1 MLKSI
6 ISGRPVVT
14 ALDFENDI
22 EVTVCI
28 TGHREKSVI
37 PFRDNDIYK
46 TLTLKTVRRMLCRYI
61 DIASELGYSWFY
73 SGLSTGCD
81 LWAAEYIINKRKSG
95 ADIHLIGAIPYLRH
109 AEHFRAADKEILSRV
124 ESECDA
130 LVLVNTDPDITYE
143 RGGST
148 AGLYRERNYFMVDRS
163 SAVIA
168 FHNEGMYR
176 SGTGQTVRYAERQ
189 GKRIFRFCLEDAYDI
204 IGSCSGDIDLIA
216 DRIASIEV

>member
-1 MLKSI
+1 MLRSL

-22 EVTVCI
+22 KVTVCI
-28 TGHREKSVI
+28 TGHREKNVI

-46 TLTLKTVRRMLCRYI
+46 TITVKTVRRMLCRYI

-109 AEHFRAADKEILSRV
+109 AEYFRAADKEILSRV

-130 LVLVNTDPDITYE
+130 LVLVNTDPDTTYE

-168 FHNEGMYR
+168 FHNEGLYR

-189 GKRIFRFCLEDAYDI
+189 EKRIFRFCLEDAYDI
-204 IGSCSGDIDLIA
+204 IESCSGDIDLIA
-216 DRIASIEV
+216 GSIASIEA